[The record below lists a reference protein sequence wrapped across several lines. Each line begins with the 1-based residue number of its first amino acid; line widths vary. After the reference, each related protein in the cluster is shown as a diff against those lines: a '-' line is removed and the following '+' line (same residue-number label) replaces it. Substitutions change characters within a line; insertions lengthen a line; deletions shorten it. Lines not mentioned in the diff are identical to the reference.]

1 MKFFSAMLVAA
12 IAAMLALA
20 APAAAEETGNLRE
33 TLDRL
38 LRGSKDPAA
47 GPVDQTVKAAE
58 KTPADMGEIRL
69 SFAPIVKKTARSVVN
84 VNAVRRQQQQKQKSP
99 FEGDPFFER
108 FFGPEAFGGPRRRNQ
123 NSLGSGVIV
132 SADGIVLTNNHVVE
146 NMDEV
151 KVALADGRE
160 FECEVLLKDPKSD
173 LAVLKIRD
181 KVALEPI
188 EVGDSDAV
196 AVGDLVLAIG
206 NPFGVGQTV
215 TLGIVSA
222 VSRSLAGIN
231 DYGYF
236 IQTDAAINPGNSG
249 GALVDMQ
256 GRLIGIN
263 TAIYSRSGGS
273 VGIGYAI
280 PANMTKLIL
289 NSAKTGGSVARPWL
303 GAQFQNVTA
312 EIADSLGLD
321 APRGAIATAIAPG
334 TPADK
339 AGIKAGDVIVAVNGQ
354 PIDNMEMLGY
364 RLDTAGVGN
373 VARLDVLSRGQ
384 KRAIDIRLEQPPE
397 TVPRDEREMPADSIL
412 AGMRAANLSPAVA
425 QEAGV
430 ASDKTGVVLLAVARN
445 SPAAQN
451 GLRPGDILLEVNG
464 GAVAD
469 TASLEKAIVRRQ
481 RSWQFVVERAGR
493 ELVFERNGSFF
504 RQFAR

>member
-1 MKFFSAMLVAA
+1 MIQSKRLFAA
-12 IAAMLALA
+12 ALA
-20 APAAAEETGNLRE
+20 ALIAFWPPLAAGEESGALRD

-38 LRGSKDPAA
+38 LRGSKDAA
-47 GPVDQTVKAAE
+47 GQIGQGDSAARI
-58 KTPADMGEIRL
+58 PADMGEIRL

-84 VNAVRRQQQQKQKSP
+84 VNAVRRVQQQRSP

-108 FFGPEAFGGPRRRNQ
+108 FFGPDAFDGPRRRNQ

-132 SADGIVLTNNHVVE
+132 SSDGVVLTNNHVVE

-151 KVALADGRE
+151 KVALSDGRE

-181 KVALEPI
+181 KVEVEPI
-188 EVGDSDAV
+188 GIGDSDAV

-222 VSRSLAGIN
+222 VSRSLAGVN

-249 GALVDMQ
+249 GALVDMA

-263 TAIYSRSGGS
+263 TAIYSRTGSS

-280 PANMTKLIL
+280 PANMTRLVL
-289 NSAKTGGSVARPWL
+289 DAAKAGKSVARPWL
-303 GAQFQNVTA
+303 GAQMQNVTA

-321 APRGAIATAIAPG
+321 AVRGAIVTSVAPG
-334 TPADK
+334 TPAEK
-339 AGIKAGDVIVAVNGQ
+339 AGIRSGEVIVAVNGQ
-354 PIDNMEMLGY
+354 PVDTMDMLGY
-364 RLDTAGVGN
+364 RLDTAGVGT
-373 VARLDVLSRGQ
+373 VAKVDVIG
-384 KRAIDIRLEQPPE
+384 RAGRRTVNLRLEQAPE
-397 TVPRDEREMPADSIL
+397 SVPRDEREMPADSIL
-412 AGMRAANLSPAVA
+412 AGLRAANLSPAVA

-451 GLRPGDILLEVNG
+451 GLRPGDVLLEVNG
-464 GAVAD
+464 QAVAD
-469 TASLEKAIVRRQ
+469 TASLEQAVSRRQ
-481 RSWQFVVERAGR
+481 RAWQFVVERGGR
-493 ELVFERNGSFF
+493 ELVFERNGALF